1 MLRDQHQGQKPRT
14 YTSKG
19 NVRRDF
25 EKFLET
31 QEQRSIREKW
41 DIYELNEK
49 RFEIFEKKEEA
60 YMREILLK

>member
-1 MLRDQHQGQKPRT
+1 MLRDGRDEPRNKT

-31 QEQRSIREKW
+31 EHRQEFKEKW

-49 RFEIFEKKEEA
+49 RFEVF
-60 YMREILLK
+60 